1 MNNWIDIDN
10 FLRGLIVASKDNE
23 QLYAD
28 AMKKFNWNRSQATA
42 AIEPLKN
49 RLTQHQK

>member
-1 MNNWIDIDN
+1 MTNWIDIDK
-10 FLRGLIVASKDNE
+10 FLCGLIVASKDDE

-28 AMKKFNWNRSQATA
+28 VMKKFNWNRSQATA

-49 RLTQHQK
+49 RLTNT